1 VTAAT
6 VLLLVLAAVLVV
18 LLLVHRTDGD
28 LARAAV
34 EYMVVALLAMLL
46 AFTPATRDASAGLT
60 AGVATGSASAGRLL
74 ADAWHAAI
82 THDPT
87 PTPSPAPPATTRAA
101 AGRHRQAA
109 KRASSTRNSTPQPA
123 ARTIDQHAGVPLRL
137 LLAMAVVLGL
147 LLLAAR
153 RVRRLD
159 ERDALDLGLTRLP
172 RRRGRGRVA

>member
-1 VTAAT
+1 MTAAT
-6 VLLLVLAAVLVV
+6 VLVLVLAGVLVV

-28 LARAAV
+28 FTRAVA
-34 EYMVVALLAMLL
+34 EYAVVALL
-46 AFTPATRDASAGLT
+46 AFTPATSGASAGLT
-60 AGVATGSASAGRLL
+60 AGVASGSASAGRLL
-74 ADAWHAAI
+74 ADAWHAAV
-82 THDPT
+82 TTNPA
-87 PTPSPAPPATTRAA
+87 PSPAPPATRAA
-101 AGRHRQAA
+101 AGHHRQPA

-123 ARTIDQHAGVPLRL
+123 GRTSDQHASVPLRL

-153 RVRRLD
+153 RIRRLD